1 MIPIKKASLLLAA
14 SLTFV
19 SCGSNPDAPKLAS
32 ITRAGEG
39 TAQQLYNSG
48 YAAESAGELGKA
60 MKSYKTITKKYPL
73 SSVAANATY
82 RYAKLLE
89 NDREPLDA
97 FDAYDALLTKYPASP
112 HYAESI
118 KRQEIIAHQV
128 AQGHIKNSFIG
139 IKSRLDVER
148 TAKMLGKVRDNAPRA
163 ASAEKAQF
171 AIGEVYQ
178 SADNKEG
185 NAIEAYQNVVR
196 DFPNSKYAPEAQY
209 RIGAILLKQA
219 AEGNEDAA
227 NLDRAQK
234 ALDDVLIRYPNHP
247 RAADARREIAKINSS
262 DIQRSYDV
270 AEFYRK
276 KGQTASAL
284 FYYREAVQ
292 NSKPGPLRS
301 RAEAWISKLSS

>member
-1 MIPIKKASLLLAA
+1 MILIKKAALLLAA
-14 SLTFV
+14 SLTFI
-19 SCGSNPDAPKLAS
+19 SCGSNPEAAQLAS

-48 YAAESAGELGKA
+48 YASESAGKLGKA
-60 MKSYKTITKKYPL
+60 MKAYKTITKKYPL
-73 SSVAANATY
+73 SPVAANATY

-97 FDAYDALLTKYPASP
+97 SEAYNALLTKYPASP
-112 HYAESI
+112 HYADAMQ
-118 KRQEIIAHQV
+118 RQEIIAHQV
-128 AQGHIKNSFIG
+128 AQGHIKSSFIG
-139 IKSRLDVER
+139 FKSRIGIDQ
-148 TAKMLGKVRDNAPRA
+148 TTKILGQVRDNAPRA

-178 SADNKEG
+178 SADNKG
-185 NAIEAYQNVVR
+185 TNAMDAYQTLVR
-196 DFPNSKYAPEAQY
+196 DYPNSKYAPEAQY

-219 AEGNEDAA
+219 ADGNEDAA

-247 RAADARREIAKINSS
+247 RAADARREIAKINSG

-276 KGQTASAL
+276 KGQSASAL
-284 FYYREAVQ
+284 YYYREAVRK
-292 NSKPGPLRS
+292 SKPGPLRS
-301 RAEAWISKLSS
+301 RAEAWIAKLAS